1 MKDNLYID
9 MDDTMCNFIKSYRI
23 GLYKEPGIIYPQSQ
37 IKFFENLEPIDG
49 AIEAWWKLKTKYNV
63 FGLSR
68 PSVYNPLSYTEK
80 RLWFEKHLGFEECN
94 RLILSCD
101 KTLLRGRYLI
111 DDASQSGLLIPEW
124 EQIVFGSVKFPNWEA
139 VLNYLM

>member
-23 GLYKEPGIIYPQSQ
+23 GLYKEPGIIYPQSH

-111 DDASQSGLLIPEW
+111 DDASQSGLLIP
-124 EQIVFGSVKFPNWEA
+124 
-139 VLNYLM
+139 